1 MRNGG
6 CRMDEA
12 ALRRELFI
20 LVGFLLTS
28 AHGLYE
34 EPRGYG
40 PFRLLDGARRLT
52 EAMAKHG
59 MADAY
64 VERLHTALE
73 AACTGTAAD
82 EELRAI
88 ADGLVRE
95 YAGEL
100 KARMDKVP

>member
-1 MRNGG
+1 
-6 CRMDEA
+6 MDEA
-12 ALRRELFI
+12 ALQQDLFI
-20 LVGFLLTS
+20 LLGFLLAS

-40 PFRLLDGARRLT
+40 PFRLLDAARRLA
-52 EAMAKHG
+52 EAMGRHG

-64 VERLHTALE
+64 LQRLHAALE
-73 AACTGTAAD
+73 AACTGTAGE

-88 ADGLVRE
+88 ADGLVHE

-100 KARMDKVP
+100 KARMDRPAPPS